1 MQYTMF
7 GTTGLR
13 ISRVVYGGIVSMKEE
28 QKDSDRF
35 VSYAVDQGVN
45 YFDVSPSYGNAEEKL
60 GESLRPYRQ
69 NVTLAC
75 KTDAK
80 EAKDLRRDLEKS
92 LNTLHT
98 DYFDIYQFHSL
109 SKMEDLDRIF
119 AGGGAIHALDKAKQE
134 GLVRFTG
141 FSAHNEDV
149 ALKALEQYDFDMVL
163 FPVNWAL
170 GIGKK
175 MGERLAKVCW
185 EREKGF
191 LGMKALA
198 HRLWLPEEERV
209 YPKSW
214 CKTIFGNDR
223 LALAAIKYAF
233 SMGVDG
239 IVPPGNFDQFSFAV
253 EHIDE
258 CMLHPLTAEELSY
271 LQQETAAIGDKFIF

>member
-13 ISRVVYGGIVSMKEE
+13 ISRVAYGGIVSRNED

-45 YFDVSPSYGNAEEKL
+45 YFDVAPSYGNAEEKL
-60 GESLRPYRQ
+60 GNSLRPYRKD
-69 NVTLAC
+69 VTLAC

-80 EAKDLRRDLEKS
+80 DAQGLRKDLEQS
-92 LNTLHT
+92 LQTLYT
-98 DYFDIYQFHSL
+98 DYFDVYQFHSL

-119 AGGGAIHALDKAKQE
+119 ARGGAIHALDKAKQE

-149 ALKALEQYDFDMVL
+149 ALKALDLYDFDMVL

-170 GIGKK
+170 GIGKH
-175 MGERLAKVCW
+175 MGERLAEVCW
-185 EREKGF
+185 ERQKGF

-214 CKTIFGNDR
+214 CKTIFGNNR
-223 LALAAIKYAF
+223 LALAAMKYALF
-233 SMGVDG
+233 LGVDA
-239 IVPPGNFDQFSFAV
+239 IIPPGNFEQFSFAV
-253 EHIDE
+253 EHIGD
-258 CMLHPLTAEELSY
+258 CVRHPLVEEDLSY
-271 LQQETAAIGDKFIF
+271 LRQETQAIEGRFIF